1 LIAPF
6 VDTLD
11 GLEVVLKGRLSRML
25 LVLAGLMVGW
35 WLYVPFH
42 EFLHALGCLATG
54 GEVWELEI
62 AQIYGGQFYA
72 SLFDWVTPHSEYA
85 GRLSG
90 FDTHGNDLV
99 YLATDLG
106 PYLLTLFPGVW
117 LWRRAV
123 AWERPLLWGALLPV
137 VLAPF
142 ISLTGDAFEIGSI
155 LVTHLPGWSS
165 ESARSLVRGDDLF
178 LVASELP
185 AGEGFMVPVVLAA
198 AVGALWAWLWYGLSC
213 WTADRIQAVF
223 EAPSEGGQESR

>member
-1 LIAPF
+1 MSAPF
-6 VDTLD
+6 HDTLD
-11 GLEVVLKGRLSRML
+11 GLEAVLEGRISRML
-25 LVLAGLMVGW
+25 FVMAGLVAGW

-62 AQIYGGQFYA
+62 AQIYGGGFYA

-90 FDTHGNDLV
+90 FDTHGKDWV

-123 AWERPLLWGALLPV
+123 AWKRPMLWGAMLPV
-137 VLAPF
+137 ALAPF
-142 ISLTGDAFEIGSI
+142 VSLTGDAYEIGSI
-155 LVTHLPGWSS
+155 LVTRLPGWSS
-165 ESARSLVRGDDLF
+165 EAVRSIVRGDDLF
-178 LVASELP
+178 LVASKVP
-185 AGEGFMVPVVLAA
+185 AGVGLMIPVVGAA
-198 AVGALWAWLWYGLSC
+198 IVGALWAWLWYGL
-213 WTADRIQAVF
+213 ADRIAGRLERMAEVS
-223 EAPSEGGQESR
+223 AEGGTETR